1 MTLPHRIA
9 DETALFDR
17 IEAFR
22 AGDLTWRDGRT
33 WALVYGVPEDVE
45 RVGKRAYMAFLS
57 ENGLDPTVF
66 PSVMQMENEVVAI
79 ALGHLSAP
87 DGAVGNF
94 TTGGTESCM
103 MAVKAARDR
112 AKALKGITEPELI
125 LPVTAHA
132 AFHKACEYFG
142 VKKVLVPVDPVTFRA
157 DVDAMEAAITPNTIQ
172 MVGSAVS
179 YAHGVVDPIEELGQ
193 LALKHDILLHVD
205 GCIGAFLLP
214 LFAELGADVPPFDF
228 DVPGVTSISMDLHK
242 YGFCPKPSSVILYRT
257 MELRRYQIFSCADWT
272 GYTVVNPTFL
282 SSRSGGPVAASWA
295 VLHYIGREG
304 YLDFARGMLD
314 GTRRVIAGIEAID
327 GLRILGTPETNL
339 IAFASDELPIFRIA
353 DAMKDRGWYVQPQ
366 LGFHGSP
373 ANIHLS
379 VNPDCLKWTDDLLRD
394 LAECTA
400 AVEVPEATGP
410 DLGAMLAGVDP
421 KAIDEAT
428 FAGILGMAGIQGGK
442 LPEHMAEINELL
454 DSLPPQF
461 TQEMLREFLNQL
473 YVPASLNA

>member
-1 MTLPHRIA
+1 MTLPNRIA
-9 DETALFDR
+9 DESALFDR
-17 IEAFR
+17 MAAFR
-22 AGDLTWRDGRT
+22 TDDLAWRGGRA
-33 WALVYGVPEDVE
+33 WGLVYGVPEDVE
-45 RVGKRAYMAFLS
+45 RIAKRAYMSFLS
-57 ENGLDPTVF
+57 ENGLDPTIF
-66 PSVMQMENEVVAI
+66 PSIMQMENEVVAI
-79 ALGHLSAP
+79 CLGHLGAP
-87 DGAVGNF
+87 EGAVGNF

-112 AKALKGITEPELI
+112 ARKLKGITEPELI

-142 VKKVLVPVDPVTFRA
+142 VKKVLVPVDPATFVA

-172 MVGSAVS
+172 LVGSAVS
-179 YAHGVVDPIEELGQ
+179 YAHGVIDPIEELGQ

-214 LFAELGADVPPFDF
+214 LWAELGADVPPFDF
-228 DVPGVTSISMDLHK
+228 SVPGVTSMSMDLHK
-242 YGFCPKPSSVILYRT
+242 YGFCPKPSSVVLYRDK
-257 MELRRYQIFSCADWT
+257 ELRKHQIFSCADWT

-314 GTRRVIAGIEAID
+314 GTQRVVAGIEAIE
-327 GLRILGTPETNL
+327 GLRVVGTPQTNL
-339 IAFASDELPIFRIA
+339 VCVASDSKPIFRIA
-353 DAMKDRGWYVQPQ
+353 DAMNDRGWYVQPQ

-379 VNPDCLKWTDDLLRD
+379 VNPACLPWIDDLLSD
-394 LAECTA
+394 LAEVTA
-400 AVEVPEATGP
+400 AVQAPDTPGP

-421 KAIDEAT
+421 KGIDEET
-428 FAGILGMAGIQGGK
+428 FAGILGMAGIQGAK
-442 LPEHMAEINELL
+442 LPDHMADINELL
-454 DSLPPQF
+454 DSLPPAF
-461 TQEMLREFLNQL
+461 TQEMLREFLNRL
-473 YVPASLNA
+473 YVPSS

>member
-1 MTLPHRIA
+1 MTLPPRIA
-9 DETALFDR
+9 DEAALFSR
-17 IEAFR
+17 MEAFR
-22 AGDLTWRDGRT
+22 AGDLPWRDGRA

-45 RVGKRAYMAFLS
+45 RVGKRAYMAYLS

-79 ALGHLSAP
+79 CLGHLGAP

-112 AKALKGITEPELI
+112 ARALKGITEPELI

-132 AFHKACEYFG
+132 AFHKACEYFC
-142 VKKVLVPVDPVTFRA
+142 VKKVLVPVDPVTFVA
-157 DVDAMEAAITPNTIQ
+157 DVAAMEAAITPNTIQ
-172 MVGSAVS
+172 LVGSAVS
-179 YAHGVVDPIEELGQ
+179 YAHGVVDPIVELGQ
-193 LALKHDILLHVD
+193 LALKHDLLLHVD

-214 LFAELGADVPPFDF
+214 LFAELGAEVPPFDF
-228 DVPGVTSISMDLHK
+228 SVPGVTSMSMDLHK
-242 YGFCPKPSSVILYRT
+242 YGFCPKPSSVVLYRDRA
-257 MELRRYQIFSCADWT
+257 LRKHQIFSCADWT

-295 VLHYIGREG
+295 VLNYIGREG
-304 YLDFARGMLD
+304 YLDLAKGMLE
-314 GTRRVIAGIEAID
+314 GTRRVVAGIEAID
-327 GLRILGTPETNL
+327 GLRVLGTPQTNL
-339 IAFASDELPIFRIA
+339 VAFTADERPIFRIA

-373 ANIHLS
+373 PNIHLS
-379 VNPDCLKWTDDLLRD
+379 VNPDCLRWTDELLAD

-400 AVEVPEATGP
+400 AAVAPDVAGP

-421 KAIDEAT
+421 KQIDDAT
-428 FAGILGMAGIQGGK
+428 FAGILAMAGIQGSA
-442 LPEHMAEINELL
+442 LPEHMADINELL
-454 DSLPPQF
+454 NSLPPAF

-473 YVPASLNA
+473 YVPA